1 MHISLLRETHG
12 SGCVRL
18 LDSAHTA
25 GICFSAGEEDS
36 GLTNNELD
44 RETMSG
50 EFIYINCLVFSHRAV
65 KRTVLASFEGQ
76 SI

>member
-12 SGCVRL
+12 SGDGLFGIL
-18 LDSAHTA
+18 LDSAHIA
-25 GICFSAGEEDS
+25 RIFFSAGEEDS

-50 EFIYINCLVFSHRAV
+50 EFIFINCLVLSHY
-65 KRTVLASFEGQ
+65 TELASFEGQ